1 MIFELTD
8 DIVFPDPRMGE
19 ENGLLAVGGDLSI
32 ERLKLAYSW
41 GIFPWFSFREWPY
54 PAWYCPMQRFVI
66 FPDQVHISHSMR
78 TLINKHQYHVTFNQD
93 FEGVIRGCS
102 EVDGR
107 YYCDGAWLGE
117 DMINAYTDMYLQGYA
132 RSVEVIDGNGDLVG
146 GLYGIVVGT
155 CFIGESMF
163 SRVPNASKLAL
174 IKLAELMKKVGGQLI
189 DCQLETSHLK
199 SMGGRFIPYKEYM
212 DMLNPGAL
220 ERLDNNYK
228 QLDEELPG
236 ARNHQD

>member
-19 ENGLLAVGGDLSI
+19 EDGLLAVGGDLSI

-236 ARNHQD
+236 AQNHQD